1 MQRIACA
8 LLSHAPYVDVPACA
22 CRYWPG
28 STASIDRSTFDDAI
42 HTIVVRALSRMKT
55 YTERGMSAPSSY
67 SHGPG
72 ARQGSCCGPF
82 SVCLTVYVRRAQ
94 TRGVWSLF
102 SSWGRA
108 CPASRGDRER
118 AGRRWARVTRA
129 AVELARPTAHYT
141 HTSTRGRWP
150 ATAQSTRGERG
161 PAAKPVKK
169 RSQGGKRAEACSARR
184 RPAVCGRPRRRRPSV
199 LRRQGTG
206 RRRGVTSGVSCV
218 ASPPRAARPGA
229 ARAQSHREHRP

>member
-94 TRGVWSLF
+94 CAHRPGGC
-102 SSWGRA
+102 GRCSA
-108 CPASRGDRER
+108 LGGERVRRAGGTARER
-118 AGRRWARVTRA
+118 GGAGG
-129 AVELARPTAHYT
+129 LARDAQLRRSSLPARAAHYT

-169 RSQGGKRAEACSARR
+169 RSQGAGSARKRVR
-184 RPAVCGRPRRRRPSV
+184 RDGVRRCVGGRRRRPSY
-199 LRRQGTG
+199 
-206 RRRGVTSGVSCV
+206 SGV
-218 ASPPRAARPGA
+218 RGQGA
-229 ARAQSHREHRP
+229 GAV

>member
-1 MQRIACA
+1 MCG

-55 YTERGMSAPSSY
+55 YTDQRGMSAPSSY

-82 SVCLTVYVRRAQ
+82 SAVSDSVCPTRTVRAHRPGG
-94 TRGVWSLF
+94 RGRCSALGGERVSCE
-102 SSWGRA
+102 GR
-108 CPASRGDRER
+108 DRER
-118 AGRRWARVTRA
+118 AGRRWARVTRSF
-129 AVELARPTAHYT
+129 ELARPTAHYT
-141 HTSTRGRWP
+141 HTSTRGRCRWP

-169 RSQGGKRAEACSARR
+169 RSHRGGKRAEAGKVLRMRR
-184 RPAVCGRPRRRRPSV
+184 ADVCGRRRTQASGDRAPARCDKRCELCGQPPTS
-199 LRRQGTG
+199 RAPGSRQ
-206 RRRGVTSGVSCV
+206 
-218 ASPPRAARPGA
+218 SPEPQRA
-229 ARAQSHREHRP
+229 

>member
-108 CPASRGDRER
+108 CLASRGDRER
-118 AGRRWARVTRA
+118 AGRRWARVTRSF
-129 AVELARPTAHYT
+129 ELARPTAHYT

-169 RSQGGKRAEACSARR
+169 RSQGGKRAEAC
-184 RPAVCGRPRRRRPSV
+184 RRRRDPASAV
-199 LRRQGTG
+199 A
-206 RRRGVTSGVSCV
+206 VT
-218 ASPPRAARPGA
+218 R
-229 ARAQSHREHRP
+229 